1 MPQSIVY
8 FNPIRP
14 YFIGR
19 TGPSQAAL
27 FSWFPPFNSA
37 QSPLSLQFMLSNRQ
51 PIPIITLIPAIA
63 EIHFVLVFPFS
74 VFEFV

>member
-8 FNPIRP
+8 SNPIRP

-19 TGPSQAAL
+19 IGPSQAAL
-27 FSWFPPFNSA
+27 FSWVPSFNSA
-37 QSPLSLQFMLSNRQ
+37 HSPLSLQFMLSNRQ

-63 EIHFVLVFPFS
+63 EIHFVLILPFS
-74 VFEFV
+74 IFEFV